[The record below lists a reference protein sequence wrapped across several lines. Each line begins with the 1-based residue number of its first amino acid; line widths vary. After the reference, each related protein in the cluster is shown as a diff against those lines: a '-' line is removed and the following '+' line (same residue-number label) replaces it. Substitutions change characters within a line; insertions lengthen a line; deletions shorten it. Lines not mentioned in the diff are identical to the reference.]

1 MSSSVTP
8 GRRIG
13 GIAGRLVGVI
23 CAIAAIAVL
32 GPWIARPVS
41 AAPAEKGQEK
51 GTTFQAPGA
60 TLYVEVLG
68 SAPGVP
74 LIVVNGGPGFDHTY
88 EHAAVPGTTS
98 AWETLARKR
107 RVVFY
112 DQRGNG
118 RSGAL
123 KPGQSCTLADQIDD
137 LEAVR
142 AHLGVDQIDLLGH
155 SWGGFLVMA
164 YAARHPAHIRH
175 LVTVDSAAPKW
186 GDTVFL
192 FKDIFPEGQ
201 ERADSFAF
209 ADALGDKA
217 ASDAGIREYLHWL
230 FYSPEKRDAFVA
242 QVPAGVYT
250 KAVNE
255 AIDHDVQ
262 RFDLN
267 PEIKKFKFPT
277 LVITGR
283 YDINVAPSVA
293 YKMHKAIPGSQF
305 AVFEKSGHLPFFE
318 EPEAFVRALEGFL
331 AGGR

>member
-1 MSSSVTP
+1 MLWPALAT
-8 GRRIG
+8 
-13 GIAGRLVGVI
+13 
-23 CAIAAIAVL
+23 
-32 GPWIARPVS
+32 
-41 AAPAEKGQEK
+41 AAPPEKGQ
-51 GTTFQAPGA
+51 TIQAPGA
-60 TLYVEVLG
+60 SLYVEVLG
-68 SAPGVP
+68 TTAGVP

-98 AWETLARKR
+98 AWETLAKNR

-142 AHLGVDQIDLLGH
+142 AHLGIDKIDLLGH

-164 YAARHPAHIRH
+164 YAARHPEHIRH
-175 LVTVDSAAPKW
+175 LIMVDSAAPKW
-186 GDTVFL
+186 TDTVFL

-201 ERADSFAF
+201 ERSDSFAF
-209 ADALGDKA
+209 ADALGDA
-217 ASDAGIREYLHWL
+217 AAAQAGIREYFHWL
-230 FYSPEKRDAFVA
+230 FYAPEKRDAFVA
-242 QVPAGVYT
+242 QVNPTVYN

-255 AIDHDVQ
+255 ALDHDVQ

-267 PEIKKFKFPT
+267 PEIRKYRFPA

-293 YKMHKAIPGSQF
+293 YKMHKAIPGSKF
-305 AVFEKSGHLPFFE
+305 VVFEKSGHLPFFE
-318 EPEAFVRALEGFL
+318 EPEPFVRTLEAFL
-331 AGGR
+331 GAPR

>member
-1 MSSSVTP
+1 MTLSAT
-8 GRRIG
+8 RT
-13 GIAGRLVGVI
+13 AGLVGLI
-23 CAIAAIAVL
+23 GLIGTIGIL
-32 GPWIARPVS
+32 GGPALAS
-41 AAPAEKGQEK
+41 AAPAEK

-68 SAPGVP
+68 AGSGAP

-88 EHAAVPGTTS
+88 EHVAVPGTTS
-98 AWETLARKR
+98 AWETLAKKR

-118 RSGAL
+118 RSAAL
-123 KPGQSCTLADQIDD
+123 KPGQPCGLAEQIED

-142 AHLGVDQIDLLGH
+142 AHLGADQIDLLGH

-164 YAARHPAHIRH
+164 YAARHPEHIRH
-175 LVTVDSAAPKW
+175 LITVDSAAPRW
-186 GDTVFL
+186 NDTVFL

-201 ERADSFAF
+201 ERADGFAF

-217 ASDAGIREYLHWL
+217 ASDAGIREYLTWL
-230 FYSPEKRDAFVA
+230 FYSPERRDAFLA
-242 QVPAGVYT
+242 QIQPGVFT

-255 AIDHDVQ
+255 AVEHDVQ

-267 PEIKKFKFPT
+267 PELRKFKFPT

-293 YKMHKAIPGSQF
+293 YKIHKAIPGSQF
-305 AVFEKSGHLPFFE
+305 VVFEKSGHLPSYE
-318 EPEAFVRALEGFL
+318 EPEAFVRAVEAFL
-331 AGGR
+331 AAGR

>member
-1 MSSSVTP
+1 MTTVSTLC
-8 GRRIG
+8 RITG
-13 GIAGRLVGVI
+13 LV
-23 CAIAAIAVL
+23 VL
-32 GPWIARPVS
+32 LAPALAS
-41 AAPAEKGQEK
+41 AAPPETGQ
-51 GTTFQAPGA
+51 TFQAPGA

-68 SAPGVP
+68 TAAGVP
-74 LIVVNGGPGFDHTY
+74 LVVVNGGPGFDHTY
-88 EHAAVPGTTS
+88 EHAAMPGTTS
-98 AWETLARKR
+98 AWEVLARKR

-142 AHLGVDQIDLLGH
+142 AHLGADKIDLLGH
-155 SWGGFLVMA
+155 SWGGYLVMA
-164 YAARHPAHIRH
+164 YAARHGDRIRH

-186 GDTVFL
+186 TDTVFL

-209 ADALGDKA
+209 AEALGDA
-217 ASDAGIREYLHWL
+217 AAAQAGIREYLHWL

-242 QVPAGVYT
+242 QIGPGVYN

-255 AIDHDVQ
+255 AVDHDLQ

-267 PEIKKFKFPT
+267 PELRKFKFPA
-277 LVITGR
+277 LVVTGR
-283 YDINVAPSVA
+283 FDINVAPSVA
-293 YKMHKAIPGSQF
+293 YKIYKAIPGAQL
-305 AVFEKSGHLPFFE
+305 AVFERSGHLPFFE
-318 EPEAFVRALEGFL
+318 EPDGFVRALEGFL
-331 AGGR
+331 AGPR

>member
-1 MSSSVTP
+1 MIPASTLC
-8 GRRIG
+8 RITG
-13 GIAGRLVGVI
+13 L
-23 CAIAAIAVL
+23 AVL
-32 GPWIARPVS
+32 LLPALAP
-41 AAPAEKGQEK
+41 AAPPEKGQ
-51 GTTFQAPGA
+51 TFQAPGA

-68 SAPGVP
+68 NAAGTP
-74 LIVVNGGPGFDHTY
+74 LLVVNGGPGFDHTY

-98 AWETLARKR
+98 AWETLARTR

-123 KPGQSCTLADQIDD
+123 KTGQSCTLADQIDD

-142 AHLGVDQIDLLGH
+142 AHLGADKIDLLGH

-164 YAARHPAHIRH
+164 YAARHPEHIRH
-175 LVTVDSAAPKW
+175 LITVDSAAPKW

-201 ERADSFAF
+201 ERSDSFAF

-230 FYSPEKRDAFVA
+230 FYSPEKRDAFLA
-242 QVPAGVYT
+242 QISPGVYS
-250 KAVNE
+250 KPVNE
-255 AIDHDVQ
+255 AVEHDVQ

-267 PEIKKFKFPT
+267 PELPKFKFPA

-293 YKMHKAIPGSQF
+293 YKMHKAIAGSQF
-305 AVFEKSGHLPFFE
+305 VVFEKSGHLPFYE
-318 EPEAFVRALEGFL
+318 EPDGFVRTLETFL
-331 AGGR
+331 GPAR

>member
-1 MSSSVTP
+1 MTLASTLC
-8 GRRIG
+8 RITG
-13 GIAGRLVGVI
+13 L
-23 CAIAAIAVL
+23 AVL
-32 GPWIARPVS
+32 ILPALAP
-41 AAPAEKGQEK
+41 AAPPEKGQ
-51 GTTFQAPGA
+51 TFQAPGA
-60 TLYVEVLG
+60 SLYVEVLG
-68 SAPGVP
+68 NAAGPP

-98 AWETLARKR
+98 AWETLAKAR

-123 KPGQSCTLADQIDD
+123 KTGQSCTLADQIDD

-142 AHLGVDQIDLLGH
+142 AHLGADKIDLLGH

-164 YAARHPAHIRH
+164 YAARHPEHIRH
-175 LVTVDSAAPKW
+175 LITVDSAAPKW
-186 GDTVFL
+186 ADTVFL

-201 ERADSFAF
+201 ERSDSFAF

-230 FYSPEKRDAFVA
+230 FYSPEKRDAFIA
-242 QVPAGVYT
+242 QVAPGVFT
-250 KAVNE
+250 KPVNE
-255 AIDHDVQ
+255 AVEHDIQ

-267 PEIKKFKFPT
+267 PELLKFKFPT

-293 YKMHKAIPGSQF
+293 YKMHKAIAGSQF
-305 AVFEKSGHLPFFE
+305 VVFEKSGHLPFYE
-318 EPEAFVRALEGFL
+318 EPDAFVHAMETFL
-331 AGGR
+331 GPNR

>member
-1 MSSSVTP
+1 MIPASTLC
-8 GRRIG
+8 RITG
-13 GIAGRLVGVI
+13 L
-23 CAIAAIAVL
+23 AVL
-32 GPWIARPVS
+32 LLPALAP
-41 AAPAEKGQEK
+41 AAPPEKGQ
-51 GTTFQAPGA
+51 TFQAPGA

-68 SAPGVP
+68 NAAGTP
-74 LIVVNGGPGFDHTY
+74 LLVVNGGPGFDHTY

-98 AWETLARKR
+98 AWETLARTR

-123 KPGQSCTLADQIDD
+123 KTGQSCTLADQIDD

-142 AHLGVDQIDLLGH
+142 AHLGADKIDLLGH

-164 YAARHPAHIRH
+164 YAARHPEHIRH
-175 LVTVDSAAPKW
+175 LITVDSAAPKW

-201 ERADSFAF
+201 ERSDSFAF

-230 FYSPEKRDAFVA
+230 FYSPEKRDAFLA
-242 QVPAGVYT
+242 QISPGVFS
-250 KAVNE
+250 KPVNE
-255 AIDHDVQ
+255 AVEHDVQ

-267 PEIKKFKFPT
+267 PELQKFKFPA

-293 YKMHKAIPGSQF
+293 YKMHKAIAGSQF
-305 AVFEKSGHLPFFE
+305 VVFEKSGHLPFYE
-318 EPEAFVRALEGFL
+318 EPDGFVRTLETFL
-331 AGGR
+331 GPAR

>member
-1 MSSSVTP
+1 MTLSATRTVDRIV
-8 GRRIG
+8 RRL
-13 GIAGRLVGVI
+13 AGVI
-23 CAIAAIAVL
+23 GLVVPALA
-32 GPWIARPVS
+32 W
-41 AAPAEKGQEK
+41 AAPAEK

-68 SAPGVP
+68 SGPGVP
-74 LIVVNGGPGFDHTY
+74 LVVVNGGPGFDHTY
-88 EHAAVPGTTS
+88 EHAAVPGTAS
-98 AWETLARKR
+98 AWDTLAKKR

-118 RSGAL
+118 RSAAL
-123 KPGQSCTLADQIDD
+123 KPGQPCGLAEQIED

-142 AHLGVDQIDLLGH
+142 AHLGADHIDLLGH

-164 YAARHPAHIRH
+164 YAARHPEHIRH
-175 LVTVDSAAPKW
+175 LITVDSAAPKW

-201 ERADSFAF
+201 ERADGFAF

-217 ASDAGIREYLHWL
+217 ASDAGIREYLSWL
-230 FYSPEKRDAFVA
+230 FYSPEKRDAFIA
-242 QVPAGVYT
+242 QVQPGVFT

-255 AIDHDVQ
+255 AVEHDVQ
-262 RFDLN
+262 RFDLG
-267 PEIKKFKFPT
+267 PELRKFKFPA

-293 YKMHKAIPGSQF
+293 YKIHKAIPGSQF
-305 AVFEKSGHLPFFE
+305 VVLEKSGHLPFYE
-318 EPEAFVRALEGFL
+318 EPEPFVRAVEGFL
-331 AGGR
+331 AAGR